1 MPRRI
6 TVRERRAR
14 LARRHH
20 LATET
25 RAATVAEVAEDL
37 VALHATDAAT
47 VHLAA
52 WARLTGPS
60 VAAVEEALYEERS
73 LVRMLGMRRTMFVV
87 PRDLVPVVQAAAS
100 DAVAAAQRK
109 LLVQHL
115 AEASGGVV
123 DNPATWL
130 KEVGDATV
138 RALAARGQAT
148 ATELAQD
155 EPRLRTQLSMAE
167 GKPYAA
173 VVNVT
178 TRVLNVLAAEG
189 LIVRGRPRGS
199 WISSQYRWST
209 AEDWLPGEVETWPL
223 AAARTEL
230 ARRWLLGYGPAPL
243 SDLRW
248 WTGWTAGEVKKA
260 VAGLDLVEV
269 ELEDGG
275 TGVLLADDA
284 APVRAPG
291 PWVALLPALDPTVM
305 GWAAREWYLGP
316 HAAALFDRSGN
327 PGPTI
332 WSDGRIVGGWAQ
344 GRDGAVR
351 YRLLEDAG
359 TDVIAAVDAEA
370 ERLTTW
376 LGPIRVTPRFRTPLE
391 KELAAG

>member
-1 MPRRI
+1 MPRQI
-6 TVRERRAR
+6 TVRERGAR

-20 LATET
+20 LATGT
-25 RAATVAEVAEDL
+25 RARTVAEVAADL
-37 VALHATDAAT
+37 VALHATDPAT

-52 WARLTGPS
+52 CARLAEPS
-60 VAAVEEALYEERS
+60 VPAVEEALYEERS

-87 PRDLVPVVQAAAS
+87 TRALVPVVQAAAA
-100 DAVAAAQRK
+100 DAVAVAQRK

-115 AEASGGVV
+115 TEASGGVV
-123 DNPATWL
+123 ENPATWL
-130 KEVGDATV
+130 KEVGDAAV

-155 EPRLRTQLSMAE
+155 EPRLRTQLTMAE
-167 GKPYAA
+167 GKSYSA

-189 LIVRGRPRGS
+189 RIVRGRPRGS

-209 AEDWLPGEVETWPL
+209 TEEWLPDGLESWPL

-230 ARRWLLGYGPAPL
+230 ARRWLLAYGPAPL

-248 WTGWTAGEVKKA
+248 WTGWTAGEVKRA
-260 VAGLDLVEV
+260 VAGLEVVEV
-269 ELEDGG
+269 ELEEGG
-275 TGVLLADDA
+275 SGVLLAEDL
-284 APVRAPG
+284 APTRAPE
-291 PWVALLPALDPTVM
+291 PWIALLPALDPTVM
-305 GWAAREWYLGP
+305 GWADRGWYLGP
-316 HAAALFDRSGN
+316 HAPALFDRSGN

-351 YRLLEDAG
+351 YRLLEDVG
-359 TDVIAAVDAEA
+359 TEVAATVEAEA
-370 ERLTTW
+370 ERLTAW
-376 LGPIRVTPRFRTPLE
+376 LGPVRVTPRFRTPLE

>member
-1 MPRRI
+1 MSKRI

-20 LATET
+20 LAAEA
-25 RAATVAEVAEDL
+25 AATTVADVAEDL
-37 VALHATDAAT
+37 VALHATDPAT
-47 VHLAA
+47 VHLALR
-52 WARLTGPS
+52 ARLAQPS

-87 PRDLVPVVQAAAS
+87 PTDLVPVVQAAAA

-109 LLVQHL
+109 LLIQHL
-115 AEASGGVV
+115 TEASGGVV

-167 GKPYAA
+167 GKAYAA

-189 LIVRGRPRGS
+189 RIIRGRPRGS

-209 AEDWLPGEVETWPL
+209 AEDWLPGEQPTWPT

-230 ARRWLLGYGPAPL
+230 ARRWLRAYGPAPL

-248 WTGWTAGEVKKA
+248 WTGWTAGDVKKA
-260 VAGLDLVEV
+260 VAGLDVVEV

-275 TGVLLADDA
+275 TGVLLADDTG
-284 APVRAPG
+284 PVRAPK
-291 PWVALLPALDPTVM
+291 PWVALLPALDPTLM
-305 GWAAREWYLGP
+305 GWAARDWYLGP
-316 HAAALFDRSGN
+316 HGPALFDRSGN
-327 PGPTI
+327 PGPTV

-344 GRDGAVR
+344 GRDGSVR
-351 YRLLEDAG
+351 YRLLEDVG
-359 TDVIAAVDAEA
+359 TEVAAAVDAEA
-370 ERLTTW
+370 AQLTGW
-376 LGPIRVTPRFRTPLE
+376 LGPVRVTPRFRTPLE
-391 KELAAG
+391 KELAAA

>member
-1 MPRRI
+1 MSRRI

-20 LATET
+20 LATEAIAT
-25 RAATVAEVAEDL
+25 TVADVAEDL
-37 VALHATDAAT
+37 VALHATDPAT
-47 VHLAA
+47 VHLAVR
-52 WARLTGPS
+52 ARLAGAS

-87 PRDLVPVVQAAAS
+87 PTDLVPVVQAAAT

-109 LLVQHL
+109 LLIQHL
-115 AEASGGVV
+115 TELSGGAVE
-123 DNPATWL
+123 NPATWL

-138 RALAARGQAT
+138 LALAARGQAT

-155 EPRLRTQLSMAE
+155 EPRLRTQLAMAE

-173 VVNVT
+173 VANVT
-178 TRVLNVLAAEG
+178 SRVLNVLGAEG
-189 LIVRGRPRGS
+189 RIIRGRPRGS

-209 AEDWLPGEVETWPL
+209 AQDWLPGEPEPWPA

-230 ARRWLLGYGPAPL
+230 VRRWLRAYGPAPL

-248 WTGWTAGEVKKA
+248 WTGWTAGDVKKA
-260 VAGLDLVEV
+260 VAGLDVVEV

-275 TGVLLADDA
+275 TGVLLADDT
-284 APVRAPG
+284 APVRAPK
-291 PWVALLPALDPTVM
+291 PWVALLPALDPTLM
-305 GWAAREWYLGP
+305 GWAARDWYLGP
-316 HAAALFDRSGN
+316 HGPALFDRSGN

-332 WSDGRIVGGWAQ
+332 WSHGRIVGGWAQ
-344 GRDGAVR
+344 GKDGSVR
-351 YRLLEDAG
+351 YRLLEDVG
-359 TDVIAAVDAEA
+359 TDVAAAVDAEA
-370 ERLTTW
+370 GRLTAW

-391 KELAAG
+391 KELTG